1 MQLAPIV
8 LFVYNRPWHTQQ
20 TLNALAKNELAA
32 ESILYVFADD
42 AKSNATEEDLK
53 KINQVHAIVKN
64 QKGFKE
70 IQLIKREK
78 NYGLADNI
86 VSGVT
91 EVVNKFSKVIVLE
104 DDIITSPYF
113 LKFLNDGLNLYE
125 NSGNVYSIN
134 SYMFPIECKEATTF
148 LSFLATSSWGW
159 ATWSEKWKV
168 YKSDINYKSVIQ
180 NNKFLKARF
189 NFADYNYVSLLDNKN
204 SWAIKWYYSV
214 FIRNGLGLFTTNT
227 LSKHIG
233 AGEDATHVKTNFNQ
247 MDLYCKPINV
257 KLNEAIDFELNEK
270 LISYFTL
277 SSKSKLV
284 RNLICLI
291 KKISNK

>member
-1 MQLAPIV
+1 MDISPIV

-20 TLNALAKNELAA
+20 TLDALVKNELAS
-32 ESILYVFADD
+32 ESTLYVFADGS
-42 AKSNATEEDLK
+42 KLNATEEDLK
-53 KINQVHAIVKN
+53 KINEVHTIIKN
-64 QKGFKE
+64 QTGFKE
-70 IQLIKREK
+70 ILFIKREK

-86 VSGVT
+86 ISGVT
-91 EVVNKFSKVIVLE
+91 EVVNKYGKVIVLE
-104 DDIITSPYF
+104 DDIVTSTYF
-113 LKFLNDGLNLYE
+113 LKFLNDGLNLYQ

-148 LSFLATSSWGW
+148 LSYLATSSWGW

-189 NFADYNYVSLLDNKN
+189 NFADYDFVSILDNKN

-214 FIRNGLGLFTTNT
+214 FIRNGLGLFTTKT

-247 MDLYCKPINV
+247 MELYKKPI
-257 KLNEAIDFELNEK
+257 KIELKETIDFELNEK
-270 LISYFTL
+270 FLDCFTFT
-277 SSKSKLV
+277 KLV
-284 RNLICLI
+284 KFRNKLINCFKL
-291 KKISNK
+291 